1 MNAITTPASDA
12 SAEKWATASLA
23 TSAKFQT
30 FVTVFSTIFP
40 VTYLT
45 VFIINLP
52 VFTFHPA
59 TFRIVWG
66 YEAQRSGEGP
76 NMTWYGWILTSLFA
90 ASIVSIIAMML
101 PERLTRRIP
110 LWIAW
115 LSPILAIPIVV
126 YTLMPFWTHR

>member
-1 MNAITTPASDA
+1 VNAITTPASDA